1 MADFIKLTEQN
12 QETDNFN
19 KANGEFYWSIL
30 KYMYLT
36 FVMTNTKY
44 HKQGD
49 KGIMVYLPIDQ
60 RKESCRQIN
69 KGIGSQWFN
78 IILQHL
84 LKYKEITPI
93 THNWLF

>member
-1 MADFIKLTEQN
+1 
-12 QETDNFN
+12 
-19 KANGEFYWSIL
+19 
-30 KYMYLT
+30 
-36 FVMTNTKY
+36 MTNTKY
-44 HKQGD
+44 NKQGD

-93 THNWLF
+93 TPNWLFSKHLLWKPYLLRKDPVIGNYRNDENL